1 MAFSVFSIFMFIIS
15 IIFVPISLIFLW
27 FSLEHWLSHVDEQSY
42 MIYLIYLIHFELILD
57 PWSLILDP
65 WSLILDP
72 WSGDPWSSFS
82 RKTFFSPIAT
92 MWHFSLDP
100 RFHRVTYKN
109 CANQCKQ
116 TKWQQRSGKNRSA
129 MRTCVAYEAI
139 GSLIWFECM
148 TNFGQYIHVK

>member
-27 FSLEHWLSHVDEQSY
+27 FSLEHWLSHVNEQSN

-72 WSGDPWSSFS
+72 VILDPVFPGNHFFRRSRQCGTSALIPGFIGWRIKIARTNVNKHNGNSEAGKIGPQCVHVWLTKPLGAWSGLNVWL
-82 RKTFFSPIAT
+82 I
-92 MWHFSLDP
+92 LDN
-100 RFHRVTYKN
+100 TY
-109 CANQCKQ
+109 
-116 TKWQQRSGKNRSA
+116 
-129 MRTCVAYEAI
+129 M
-139 GSLIWFECM
+139 
-148 TNFGQYIHVK
+148 

>member
-27 FSLEHWLSHVDEQSY
+27 FSLEHWLSHVDEQSN

-57 PWSLILDP
+57 PWS
-65 WSLILDP
+65 
-72 WSGDPWSSFS
+72 GDPWSSFS
-82 RKTFFSPIAT
+82 RKPLFSPIAT